1 MPKSVSASSKVHRTL
16 RLLQLVD
23 RLSARDAAN
32 STDLSREL
40 RVSIRTVHRDLAFL
54 RSLGFLV
61 DYDESSHNLKLV
73 SRPEKLFSD
82 GVSPEEGFALGIA
95 RSALSAYGGSAFF
108 GQVLRQIERLMDR
121 WRVDPEDL
129 GTGFLSF
136 PSNELFP
143 DALISSLYQAI
154 IQSHVVEFYYD
165 SLTSKGRTRE
175 VEPLHV
181 FYREG
186 AWYLY
191 GKETGNGRTFHLKRI
206 QDFSIMDRTFEPPKS
221 FEIQKLLEDSF
232 GVYQGTKPQWV
243 EVLFSGPAAR
253 IVSERRWHISQTMK
267 WEDDRLRLRMRVVIS
282 VEIERWIL
290 GWGEQAL
297 IVSPDSL
304 KKVVTQRIEKARAN
318 YRGS

>member
-1 MPKSVSASSKVHRTL
+1 
-16 RLLQLVD
+16 
-23 RLSARDAAN
+23 
-32 STDLSREL
+32 
-40 RVSIRTVHRDLAFL
+40 
-54 RSLGFLV
+54 
-61 DYDESSHNLKLV
+61 
-73 SRPEKLFSD
+73 
-82 GVSPEEGFALGIA
+82 
-95 RSALSAYGGSAFF
+95 
-108 GQVLRQIERLMDR
+108 MDR

-136 PSNELFP
+136 PSNELYP

-154 IQSHVVEFYYD
+154 IQSHVVVFYYD
-165 SLTSKGRTRE
+165 SLTSKGRARE

-191 GKETGNGRTFHLKRI
+191 GKEKGDGRTFHLKRI
-206 QDFSIMDRTFEPPKS
+206 HDFSIMDRTFEPPKS

-253 IVSERRWHISQTMK
+253 IVSERRWHVSQTMK